1 MTCVRTVASVALLE
15 VVAISLACC
24 DEPSVASLPKPSV
37 HKGEGWAILAP
48 AEWTSIQTVA
58 KPPMVL
64 YLNGDGKGG
73 FPSLDGTLS
82 PIQAGL
88 SVEVL
93 PKTDG
98 APEDVLRGLK
108 KALKESRNLALRGE
122 ITTEKITLSD
132 GTDAL
137 LLSSEFDRLDK
148 GRLSYSIKVI
158 SSASDGRVF
167 IATGWITCGKAG
179 GKFVRQ
185 SGLVNVLKA
194 YVVSLVHE
202 TEKIDTKGVET
213 AVAKLEQMLS
223 EAVEKAEAAN
233 ELIGT
238 DDQRAEKLFRE
249 ALASSDLLSVAH
261 NGLAWILVTSEDSN
275 LINLPEGL
283 THAKRAVDL
292 TEGGDYAAPDTLA
305 VALQKSGD
313 TEEAIRTI
321 KKAIELRPRDKELQ
335 VRLMEFES
343 AKSKQGK
350 EKMP

>member
-1 MTCVRTVASVALLE
+1 M
-15 VVAISLACC
+15 
-24 DEPSVASLPKPSV
+24 
-37 HKGEGWAILAP
+37 
-48 AEWTSIQTVA
+48 A

-73 FPSLDGTLS
+73 FPAFDGTLL
-82 PIQAGL
+82 PMQAGM

-93 PKTDG
+93 PKTVG
-98 APEDVLRGLK
+98 APDDVLRELT
-108 KALKESRNLALRGE
+108 KALKETRNLAPRGE

-148 GRLSYSIKVI
+148 GRLSFSIKVI
-158 SSASDGRVF
+158 SATSDGRVL
-167 IATGWITCGKAG
+167 IATGWITCGKACG
-179 GKFVRQ
+179 TFVRQ

-194 YVVSLVHE
+194 YIVSLVHD
-202 TEKIDTKGVET
+202 TEKIDAKGVET
-213 AVAKLEQMLS
+213 AVAKMEQTLS
-223 EAVEKAEAAN
+223 QAIAKAESAN

-238 DDQRAEKLFRE
+238 DDERAAKLFRE
-249 ALASSDLLSVAH
+249 ALALSDLLPVAH
-261 NGLAWILVTSEDSN
+261 NGLAWILVTSEDNN

-292 TEGGDYAAPDTLA
+292 TEGRDYAALDTLA
-305 VALQKSGD
+305 VAIHKGGN

-321 KKAIELRPRDKELQ
+321 KKAIELMPRDKDLQ
-335 VRLMEFES
+335 ARLMEFES